1 MELLEQR
8 IRKDGEVLPG
18 NILKVNSFLNHQI
31 DTVLLDKMA
40 EEFARLYKDV
50 EVTKILTIEASG
62 IAIAYPV
69 AQQFKV
75 PLVFAKKHQSLNV
88 NDDVY
93 VTKVWSFTHKADYN
107 VVVARKFLNKD
118 DKVLIVDDFLANGS
132 ALNGLID
139 LVEQA
144 GAKVQGICI
153 AIEKGFQDGG
163 EKIRERGY
171 RIESLAIVDKMTED
185 GKVIFRNQNK

>member
-1 MELLEQR
+1 MELLENR
-8 IRKDGEVLPG
+8 IKNDGDVLPG
-18 NILKVNSFLNHQI
+18 NILKVNNFLNHQI
-31 DTVLLDKMA
+31 DVDLLDQMGA
-40 EEFARLYKDV
+40 EWARIFSDC
-50 EVTKILTIEASG
+50 EVTKVVTIEASG

-93 VTKVWSFTHKADYN
+93 ATKVWSFTHKANYD
-107 VVVARKFLNKD
+107 VVIAKKFLSKD
-118 DKVLIVDDFLANGS
+118 DKVLIVDDFLANGN

-139 LVEQA
+139 LVEQS

-163 EKIRERGY
+163 KLIRDRGY
-171 RIESLAIVDKMTED
+171 RVESLAIVEKMTDD
-185 GKVIFRNQNK
+185 GQIFFRKQSN

>member
-8 IRKDGEVLPG
+8 IKEDGEVLPG
-18 NILKVNSFLNHQI
+18 TILKVNNFLNHQV
-31 DTVLLDKMA
+31 DTNLLDKMG
-40 EEFARLYKDV
+40 EEFVRLYENV

-69 AQQFKV
+69 ARQLNV

-93 VTKVWSFTHKADYN
+93 VTKVWSFTHKDFYN
-107 VVVARKFLNKD
+107 VVVAKKFLNKD
-118 DKVLIVDDFLANGS
+118 DKVLIVDDFLANGN
-132 ALNGLID
+132 ALKGMID
-139 LVEQA
+139 IVEQA

-153 AIEKGFQDGG
+153 AIEKGFQEGG
-163 EKIRERGY
+163 KLIRENGY
-171 RIESLAIVDKMTED
+171 RVESLAIVDKMTDD
-185 GKVIFRNQNK
+185 GQIYFRKNS

>member
-8 IRKDGEVLPG
+8 IKEDGEVLPG
-18 NILKVNSFLNHQI
+18 NILKVNNFLNHQV
-31 DTVLLDKMA
+31 DTNLLDKMG
-40 EEFARLYKDV
+40 EEFVRLYGNV

-69 AQQFKV
+69 ARQLNV

-93 VTKVWSFTHKADYN
+93 VTKVWSFTHKAFYN
-107 VVVARKFLNKD
+107 VVVAKKFLSKD
-118 DKVLIVDDFLANGS
+118 DKVLIVDDFLANGN

-144 GAKVQGICI
+144 GAKVQGVCI

-163 EKIRERGY
+163 KLIREKGY
-171 RIESLAIVDKMTED
+171 RVESLAIVDKMTDD
-185 GKVIFRNQNK
+185 GQIYFRKNS

>member
-8 IRKDGEVLPG
+8 IKEDGEVLPG
-18 NILKVNSFLNHQI
+18 NILKVNNFLNHQV
-31 DTVLLDKMA
+31 DTNLLDKMG
-40 EEFARLYKDV
+40 EEFVRLYENV

-69 AQQFKV
+69 ARQLNV

-93 VTKVWSFTHKADYN
+93 VTKVWSFTHKDFYN
-107 VVVARKFLNKD
+107 VVVAKKFLNKD
-118 DKVLIVDDFLANGS
+118 DKVLIVDDFLANGN
-132 ALNGLID
+132 ALKGLID

-153 AIEKGFQDGG
+153 AIEKGFQEGG
-163 EKIRERGY
+163 KLIRENGY
-171 RIESLAIVDKMTED
+171 RVESLAIVDKMTDD
-185 GKVIFRNQNK
+185 GQIYFRKNS

>member
-40 EEFARLYKDV
+40 EEFARLYKDA

-75 PLVFAKKHQSLNV
+75 PLVCAKKHQSLNV

>member
-8 IRKDGEVLPG
+8 IKEDGEVLPG
-18 NILKVNSFLNHQI
+18 NILKVNNFLNHQV
-31 DTVLLDKMA
+31 DTHLLDKMG
-40 EEFARLYKDV
+40 EEFVRLYENV

-69 AQQFKV
+69 ARQLNV

-93 VTKVWSFTHKADYN
+93 VTKVWSFTHKDFYN
-107 VVVARKFLNKD
+107 VVVAKKFLNKD
-118 DKVLIVDDFLANGS
+118 DKVLIVDDFLANGN
-132 ALNGLID
+132 ALKGMID
-139 LVEQA
+139 IVEQA

-153 AIEKGFQDGG
+153 AIEKGFQEGG
-163 EKIRERGY
+163 KLIRENGY
-171 RIESLAIVDKMTED
+171 RVESLAIVDKMTDD
-185 GKVIFRNQNK
+185 GQIYFRKNS

>member
-8 IRKDGEVLPG
+8 IKEDGEVLPG
-18 NILKVNSFLNHQI
+18 NILKVNNFLNHQV
-31 DTVLLDKMA
+31 DTNLLDKMG
-40 EEFARLYKDV
+40 EEFVRLYENV

-69 AQQFKV
+69 ARQLNV

-93 VTKVWSFTHKADYN
+93 VTKVWSFTHKDFYN
-107 VVVARKFLNKD
+107 VVVAKKFLNKD
-118 DKVLIVDDFLANGS
+118 DKVLIVDDFLANGN
-132 ALNGLID
+132 ALKGMID
-139 LVEQA
+139 LVAQA

-153 AIEKGFQDGG
+153 AIEKGFQEGG
-163 EKIRERGY
+163 KLIRENGY
-171 RIESLAIVDKMTED
+171 RVESLAIVDKMTDD
-185 GKVIFRNQNK
+185 GQIYFRKNS

>member
-8 IRKDGEVLPG
+8 IKEDGEVLPG
-18 NILKVNSFLNHQI
+18 NILKVNNFLNHQV
-31 DTVLLDKMA
+31 DTNLLDKMG
-40 EEFARLYKDV
+40 EEFVRLYENV

-69 AQQFKV
+69 ARQLNV

-93 VTKVWSFTHKADYN
+93 VTKVWSFTHKDFYN
-107 VVVARKFLNKD
+107 VVVAKKFLTKD
-118 DKVLIVDDFLANGS
+118 DKVLIVDDFLANGN
-132 ALNGLID
+132 ALKGLID

-153 AIEKGFQDGG
+153 AIEKGFQEGG
-163 EKIRERGY
+163 KLIRENGY
-171 RIESLAIVDKMTED
+171 RVESLAIVDKMTDD
-185 GKVIFRNQNK
+185 GQIYFRKNS

>member
-8 IRKDGEVLPG
+8 IKEDGEVLPG
-18 NILKVNSFLNHQI
+18 NILKVNNFLNHQV
-31 DTVLLDKMA
+31 DTNLLDKMG
-40 EEFARLYKDV
+40 EEFVRLYENV

-69 AQQFKV
+69 ARQLNV

-93 VTKVWSFTHKADYN
+93 VTKVWSFTHKDFYN
-107 VVVARKFLNKD
+107 VVVAKKFLNKD
-118 DKVLIVDDFLANGS
+118 DKVLIVDDFLANGN
-132 ALNGLID
+132 ALKGMID
-139 LVEQA
+139 IVEQA

-153 AIEKGFQDGG
+153 AIEKGFQEGG
-163 EKIRERGY
+163 KLIRENGY
-171 RIESLAIVDKMTED
+171 RVESLAIVDKMTDD
-185 GKVIFRNQNK
+185 GQIYFRKNS